1 MAIDVRDAVRQLT
14 AGILVEEKQVKFATR
29 VALTRTA
36 KKVEAA
42 ELHEMRDIF
51 DRPTPFTLSGLF
63 VRPATTTNLTAEVKL
78 KDFASKSSTPAAT
91 YMAAQIKGGTRR
103 QKRFERALQ
112 SVGALPPGYRVVP
125 GEGAE
130 LDAYG
135 NMSRG
140 QIVQIL
146 SFFNAFPEA
155 GYKAN
160 MSDKRRESLARG
172 SKTRQGMAYFVGR
185 PGDRLPLGV
194 YQRVH
199 FAGGSAIRPVMIFV
213 REVTYQAT
221 FDFGYVAEKTIERHF
236 ASEFQRAL
244 DEARATQR

>member
-1 MAIDVRDAVRQLT
+1 MAVDVRDAIRQLT

-36 KKVEAA
+36 KRIEAA
-42 ELHEMRDIF
+42 EQHEMRDSF
-51 DRPTPFTLSGLF
+51 DRPTPFTMSGLF
-63 VRPATTTNLTAEVKL
+63 VRPATASNLTAEVKL
-78 KDFASKSSTPAAT
+78 KDFASKSSTPAAK
-91 YMAAQIKGGTRR
+91 YLEAQIKGGTRG
-103 QKRFERALQ
+103 QKRFERALE
-112 SVGALPPGYRVVP
+112 SIGALPPGYRVVP

-135 NMSRG
+135 NMNRG

-146 SFFNAFPEA
+146 AYLRAFPEA

-160 MSDKRRESLARG
+160 MSDKRREALQRG
-172 SKTRQGMAYFVGR
+172 SRTRQGVSYFVGR

-199 FAGGSAIRPVMIFV
+199 FARGTAIRAVMIFV
-213 REVTYQAT
+213 RNVVYQKT
-221 FDFGYVAEKTIERHF
+221 FDFGYVATSTIEQHF
-236 ASEFQRAL
+236 AGEFSRAL
-244 DEARATQR
+244 AEARATQR